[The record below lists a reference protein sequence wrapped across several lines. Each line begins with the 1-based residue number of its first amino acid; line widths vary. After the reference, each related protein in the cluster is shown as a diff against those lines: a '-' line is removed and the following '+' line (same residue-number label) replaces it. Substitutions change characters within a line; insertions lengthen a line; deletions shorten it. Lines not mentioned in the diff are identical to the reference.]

1 MRETRSVDFMPDAQ
15 DALRK
20 MDRQTAR
27 RIVERL
33 MWLAEH
39 VHEVFHQPL
48 HGEWAGCFKLRVGD
62 WRVIYLLEHETCTV
76 VVHLVGHRSSIYKR
90 GQ

>member
-1 MRETRSVDFMPDAQ
+1 MRETWSADFMPDAQ

-33 MWLAEH
+33 MWLAEY

-48 HGEWAGCFKLRVGD
+48 HGSGQ
-62 WRVIYLLEHETCTV
+62 V
-76 VVHLVGHRSSIYKR
+76 VLNFG
-90 GQ
+90 

>member
-1 MRETRSVDFMPDAQ
+1 MRETWSADFMPDAQ
-15 DALRK
+15 DVLRK

-48 HGEWAGCFKLRVGD
+48 HGE
-62 WRVIYLLEHETCTV
+62 
-76 VVHLVGHRSSIYKR
+76 
-90 GQ
+90 

>member
-1 MRETRSVDFMPDAQ
+1 MRETWSVDFMPDAQ

-33 MWLAEH
+33 MWLAEY

-48 HGEWAGCFKLRVGD
+48 HGEWEGCFKLRVGD

-90 GQ
+90 RQ